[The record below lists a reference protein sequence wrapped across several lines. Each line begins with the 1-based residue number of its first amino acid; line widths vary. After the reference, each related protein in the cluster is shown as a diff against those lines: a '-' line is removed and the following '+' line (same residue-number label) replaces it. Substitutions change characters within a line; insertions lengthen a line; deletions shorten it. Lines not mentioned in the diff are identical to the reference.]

1 MKIPIF
7 PLNGAILF
15 PKTNLPL
22 NIFEERYIEMVDYSL
37 SSNRIIGMVQ
47 KKKNDELYG
56 IGCYGKITVFNE
68 TPDKRYLINLEGAN
82 CFKIIREIEIE
93 QKFRMCEIEIIDNFS
108 ENKLDEDLKVI
119 ILDSFKKYKEIKKIN
134 VSLEDL
140 SQLKILD
147 LLKFI
152 VMISPFD
159 VNMKQMFLELKSNEE
174 LYENVL
180 SSLQIEL
187 VSGQETNLIN

>member
-22 NIFEERYIEMVDYSL
+22 NIFEERYVEMVDYSL
-37 SSNRIIGMVQ
+37 SGNRIIGMIQQ
-47 KKKNDELYG
+47 KNNGELYKV
-56 IGCYGKITVFNE
+56 GCYGRITVFNE
-68 TPDKRYLINLEGAN
+68 TQDKRYLINLEGSN
-82 CFKIIREIEIE
+82 CFKIIREINTVH
-93 QKFRMCEIEIIDNFS
+93 KFRICEVEIIDNFS
-108 ENKLDEDLKVI
+108 GNKLNENLKEKI
-119 ILDSFKKYKEIKKIN
+119 IDSFKKYKELKKIN
-134 VSLEDL
+134 VNLDDL
-140 SQLKILD
+140 SQLEMVD

-159 VNMKQMFLELKSNEE
+159 VSLKQMFLELKSNEE

-180 SSLQIEL
+180 SSLKIEL

>member
-15 PKTNLPL
+15 PETNLPL

-37 SSNRIIGMVQ
+37 SNNRLIGMVQ
-47 KKKNDELYG
+47 QKKNGELYR

-68 TPDKRYLINLEGAN
+68 TPDKRYLINLKGEN
-82 CFKIIREIEIE
+82 CFNIIREIDTL
-93 QKFRMCEIEIIDNFS
+93 QKFRICEIENIDNFNG
-108 ENKLDEDLKVI
+108 NKLDEDLRKTI
-119 ILDSFKKYKEIKKIN
+119 IDSFKKYKEVKKIN
-134 VSLEDL
+134 VNLDDL
-140 SQLKILD
+140 SQLNMLD

-159 VNMKQMFLELKSNEE
+159 DSMKQMFLELKSNEE

-187 VSGQETNLIN
+187 VSDQETNLIN

>member
-1 MKIPIF
+1 M
-7 PLNGAILF
+7 
-15 PKTNLPL
+15 
-22 NIFEERYIEMVDYSL
+22 
-37 SSNRIIGMVQ
+37 NRKGIQ
-47 KKKNDELYG
+47 KK
-56 IGCYGKITVFNE
+56 V
-68 TPDKRYLINLEGAN
+68 
-82 CFKIIREIEIE
+82 
-93 QKFRMCEIEIIDNFS
+93 S
-108 ENKLDEDLKVI
+108 ENKLNEDLKVI